1 MAQAM
6 ATDITVPPGGSLQN
20 AATAAKAGDR
30 VLVSAGTFTQ
40 HFTIAN
46 SGTVTAPLVFEA
58 AAGAMPIIDGGNAG
72 GTIVSISGRYIVFR
86 GFEVKNSSQH
96 GIAIT
101 GDNVTVENCR
111 VSYARDRGINFDN
124 CANASA
130 IGCEVF
136 ECVRS
141 NFPRSESVTSGWG
154 MGISIRG
161 GSNWVVRN
169 CRIHTNHGEGI
180 GVWGNSTT
188 GGTQGAHIL
197 HNEVYDNWSVNIWN
211 DHGTAIEADG
221 NLVYCTP
228 NRPSPTL
235 TRSTPQGFLNAEEL
249 NFGLPGDLRNGVVT
263 NNIVVNCS
271 RGFGFWHDGGGL
283 VGFLVANNTFVNNAL
298 SIGIDASPTNGSNVF
313 RNNIFVQSV
322 SGAMLSYTQTGAS
335 SVFSNNI
342 WYNSSGGSLPA
353 LDPNSL
359 FRDPLFVGG
368 ASLVAESYQLRA
380 GSPCIAAGAKGFRV
394 ATDYWGTARPVGSPS
409 SIGAHEYTIPNQ
421 ILFSSNQKSPGLSKQ
436 GPTFITSFSLSRS
449 GSWERR
455 NFKGQAVRVR

>member
-1 MAQAM
+1 
-6 ATDITVPPGGSLQN
+6 
-20 AATAAKAGDR
+20 
-30 VLVSAGTFTQ
+30 
-40 HFTIAN
+40 
-46 SGTVTAPLVFEA
+46 
-58 AAGAMPIIDGGNAG
+58 
-72 GTIVSISGRYIVFR
+72 
-86 GFEVKNSSQH
+86 
-96 GIAIT
+96 
-101 GDNVTVENCR
+101 
-111 VSYARDRGINFDN
+111 
-124 CANASA
+124 
-130 IGCEVF
+130 
-136 ECVRS
+136 
-141 NFPRSESVTSGWG
+141 

-180 GVWGNSTT
+180 GVWGNSAT

-263 NNIVVNCS
+263 NNIVVN
-271 RGFGFWHDGGGL
+271 
-283 VGFLVANNTFVNNAL
+283 NAL

-342 WYNSSGGSLPA
+342 WYNSSGGSLPV

-359 FRDPLFVGG
+359 YRDPLFVGG
-368 ASLVAESYQLRA
+368 ASLVAASYQLRA
-380 GSPCIAAGAKGFRV
+380 GSPCIAAGAKDFRV
-394 ATDYWGTARPVGSPS
+394 ATDYWGTVRPVGSPS
-409 SIGAHEYTIPNQ
+409 SIGAHEYALPNQ
-421 ILFSSNQKSPGLSKQ
+421 ILYSRSKKSPGLTRQ
-436 GPTFITSFSLSRS
+436 GATVITSFPLGSS
-449 GSWERR
+449 GSREGR
-455 NFKGQAVRVR
+455 NFKGQEVRVR